1 MDNKDTKKQ
10 NFLLQDFALQEN
22 ISAFVREKTP
32 ERVISAKGSGAY
44 GSFVVN
50 KDITK
55 YTKAKLFSKIN
66 NKCKVFVRFSAVS
79 GEKGTPDT
87 TRDIKGFAI
96 KFYTEDGN
104 WDLVGSNSPIFF
116 VKDAKKF
123 PKLIQSQK
131 KDPKTNL
138 RNETKMWD
146 YWSKNPETLHQL
158 LILMSDRGTPYS
170 YRFMNGYGGHS
181 YSFINDKNERF
192 WVKFHLKTQQ
202 GIKNFTNEEA
212 EKIAGSNPDFYQEDL
227 INAIEKGNYPKW
239 TLYIQVMT
247 KTEACEFR
255 WNPFDV
261 TKIWPQTEFPLIEV
275 GELELNQVPEDYY
288 SHTELATFAPS
299 NVVAGIAFSPD
310 KVLQSRIFAYPD
322 AQRYRVGVNA
332 HNLEVNRS
340 NANYTEYLNWDT
352 CSITHFENENTNE
365 NDHYTQ
371 AGLFYTKALNETE
384 KTNLINNIVHSLNKI
399 KNEEKNDIINRQ
411 LCHFFRTNIE
421 LGMKVSI
428 GLGLD
433 INNDI
438 MQMMN
443 HK

>member
-1 MDNKDTKKQ
+1 M
-10 NFLLQDFALQEN
+10 
-22 ISAFVREKTP
+22 
-32 ERVISAKGSGAY
+32 
-44 GSFVVN
+44 
-50 KDITK
+50 
-55 YTKAKLFSKIN
+55 
-66 NKCKVFVRFSAVS
+66 RFSAVS

-239 TLYIQVMT
+239 MLYIQVMT
-247 KTEACEFR
+247 EAEACEFR

-340 NANYTEYLNWDT
+340 NANYTEHLNWDT

>member
-1 MDNKDTKKQ
+1 MDNKNTKKQ

-131 KDPKTNL
+131 KDSKTNL

-192 WVKFHLKTQQ
+192 WVKFHLKTLQ

-247 KTEACEFR
+247 EAEACEFR

-299 NVVAGIAFSPD
+299 NVVAGIEFSPD

-340 NANYTEYLNWDT
+340 TVNYTEHLNWDT

-399 KNEEKNDIINRQ
+399 KSEEKNNIINRQ

-421 LGMKVSI
+421 FGMKVSI

>member
-227 INAIEKGNYPKW
+227 INA
-239 TLYIQVMT
+239 M
-247 KTEACEFR
+247 
-255 WNPFDV
+255 
-261 TKIWPQTEFPLIEV
+261 
-275 GELELNQVPEDYY
+275 
-288 SHTELATFAPS
+288 
-299 NVVAGIAFSPD
+299 
-310 KVLQSRIFAYPD
+310 
-322 AQRYRVGVNA
+322 
-332 HNLEVNRS
+332 
-340 NANYTEYLNWDT
+340 
-352 CSITHFENENTNE
+352 
-365 NDHYTQ
+365 
-371 AGLFYTKALNETE
+371 
-384 KTNLINNIVHSLNKI
+384 
-399 KNEEKNDIINRQ
+399 
-411 LCHFFRTNIE
+411 
-421 LGMKVSI
+421 
-428 GLGLD
+428 
-433 INNDI
+433 
-438 MQMMN
+438 
-443 HK
+443 